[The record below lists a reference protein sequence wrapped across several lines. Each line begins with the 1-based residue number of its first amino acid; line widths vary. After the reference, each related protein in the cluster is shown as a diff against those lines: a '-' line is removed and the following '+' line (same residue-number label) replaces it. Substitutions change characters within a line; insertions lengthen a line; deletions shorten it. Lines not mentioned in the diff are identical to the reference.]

1 MLLWLR
7 LSAKHYVG
15 GGSGCYS
22 ECLVDGGEKKKKV
35 GVYGILAHVK
45 GIPGGPNRLVA
56 LQFLYV
62 IVQVASLRENPQN
75 SDVIFFFP
83 SLAPPLGGHCCSTFL
98 R

>member
-1 MLLWLR
+1 MDATVNAWLMEV
-7 LSAKHYVG
+7 K
-15 GGSGCYS
+15 
-22 ECLVDGGEKKKKV
+22 KKKKV

>member
-1 MLLWLR
+1 MDATVNAWLMEV
-7 LSAKHYVG
+7 K
-15 GGSGCYS
+15 
-22 ECLVDGGEKKKKV
+22 KKKKV

-75 SDVIFFFP
+75 S
-83 SLAPPLGGHCCSTFL
+83 LT
-98 R
+98 